1 MKRELIRLSLCLL
14 AAGFAAGARADLDG
28 FLRDVN
34 VQARTDMHGF
44 SLRIAAQF
52 GVPEAQ
58 VQAVITRVDGPADV
72 FMVFQIGHW
81 TGTPPGEIVGV
92 YHTSKGKGWG
102 AIARQLG
109 IRPGSAEF
117 HALRR
122 GDLVFTGRPGAG
134 PERRGGKGAGKGRG
148 KAGG

>member
-1 MKRELIRLSLCLL
+1 MKAKLVRLSLCLL

-28 FLRDVN
+28 FLRNVN

-44 SLRIAAQF
+44 GLRVAAQF

-58 VQAVITRVDGPADV
+58 VQAVITRVDSPADV
-72 FMVFQIGHW
+72 FMVFQIGRW
-81 TGTPPGEIVGV
+81 TGRPPGEVVGV
-92 YHTSKGKGWG
+92 YHTSKGRGWG

-122 GDLVFTGRPGAG
+122 GDIVFTGQPGAG
-134 PERRGGKGAGKGRG
+134 SGRSAAKGKGRG
-148 KAGG
+148 KAD